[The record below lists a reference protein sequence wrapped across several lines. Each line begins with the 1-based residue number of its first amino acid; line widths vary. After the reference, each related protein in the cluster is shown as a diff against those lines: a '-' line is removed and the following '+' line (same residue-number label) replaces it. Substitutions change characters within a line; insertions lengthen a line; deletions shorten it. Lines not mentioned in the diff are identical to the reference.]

1 MGFKQTFCTNKVF
14 DIIAV
19 NETRITRQTYHNT
32 IINLRDYVIEFTPTD
47 FTPIVLGS
55 AGGTLL

>member
-14 DIIAV
+14 DIITV
-19 NETRITRQTYHNT
+19 NETRITRQTFNT
-32 IINLRDYVIEFTPTD
+32 IINLRNYVIEFTPTD
-47 FTPIVLGS
+47 FTPVVLGS

>member
-19 NETRITRQTYHNT
+19 NETRIMRQTFNT
-32 IINLRDYVIEFTPTD
+32 IINLRNYVIEFTPTD
-47 FTPIVLGS
+47 FTPVVLGS